1 MSELK
6 DLLAQLELTED
17 NRLMLGE
24 VAVIMMPAWF
34 FSGILKRV
42 KEQAGPEI
50 AAKVYYEA
58 GWEGAYNWS
67 KVQLAKGLK
76 GREVMAQYL
85 GSMTVRGWGRFEIVE
100 FDQAAGTGLFR
111 YHNSAVALQQGNVG
125 EAICYWVPGGP
136 GRGHESHH
144 GGGRHGDGG
153 SRTGDRLPGPGQGVL
168 PVRGGAGRLRPGG

>member
-6 DLLAQLELTED
+6 QLLDQLELTGD

-42 KEQAGPEI
+42 KEYAGPEV

-67 KVQLAKGLK
+67 KVQMEKGLK
-76 GREVMAQYL
+76 GRDVMAQYL
-85 GSMTVRGWGRFEIVE
+85 GSMTVRGWGRFEIAE
-100 FDQAAGTGLFR
+100 FDSTAGRGLFR
-111 YHNSAVALQQGNVG
+111 YYNSAVALQQGNIG
-125 EAICYWVPGGP
+125 EEVCLWVPGAMAGAMQAIIEEE
-136 GRGHESHH
+136 GMDLE
-144 GGGRHGDGG
+144 
-153 SRTGDRLPGPGQGVL
+153 
-168 PVRGGAGRLRPGG
+168 VRGRETGCLSQGREYCQFVVEPSV

>member
-6 DLLAQLELTED
+6 GLLDQLELTED

-42 KEQAGPEI
+42 KEQAGVET
-50 AAKVYYEA
+50 AKKVYYEA

-67 KVQLAKGLK
+67 KVQLDKGLK

-100 FDQAAGTGLFR
+100 FDQTAGTGLFR
-111 YHNSAVALQQGNVG
+111 YYNSAVALQQGNVG
-125 EAICYWVPGGP
+125 EAICYWVPGALAGAMKAIMEAE
-136 GRGHESHH
+136 GKE
-144 GGGRHGDGG
+144 
-153 SRTGDRLPGPGQGVL
+153 TG
-168 PVRGGAGRLRPGG
+168 VRGREVGCLAQGREFCEFVVEPEG

>member
-67 KVQLAKGLK
+67 KVQLAKGLV

-100 FDQAAGTGLFR
+100 FDQAAGKGLFR

-125 EAICYWVPGGP
+125 EAICYWVPGAMAGAMQAIL
-136 GRGHESHH
+136 EEE
-144 GGGRHGDGG
+144 G
-153 SRTGDRLPGPGQGVL
+153 SGLK
-168 PVRGGAGRLRPGG
+168 VRGKETGCLAQGKEFCQFVVEPEG